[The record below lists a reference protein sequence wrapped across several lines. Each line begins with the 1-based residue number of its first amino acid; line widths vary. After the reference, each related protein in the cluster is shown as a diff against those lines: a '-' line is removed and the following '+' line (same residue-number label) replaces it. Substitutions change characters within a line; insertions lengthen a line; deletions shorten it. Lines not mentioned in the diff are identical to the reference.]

1 MSTETNLC
9 MHILFRESNSL
20 RQATVPVKL
29 LLEEQMLWLAVVL
42 MEQVAVVFMEQVA
55 VAFVEQVA
63 IASLAFGVLGVVL
76 ESH

>member
-1 MSTETNLC
+1 M
-9 MHILFRESNSL
+9 
-20 RQATVPVKL
+20 KL

-63 IASLAFGVLGVVL
+63 IASLAFGVLGFVL